1 MKWFGLAAII
11 LLLVC
16 AVPGYRYWS
25 ASTKASKAA
34 ASDEALSKT
43 KVERRDIEKVV
54 HARGEIKAPLTTE
67 VKSEVNGMVVHVYV
81 AAGDSVQKGDLL
93 VQLDKSELESQL
105 NEAEHQIQASRL
117 SAEKMKLDLGRE
129 QQLINAK
136 LVSQKEYD
144 QVRIDAELAANE
156 LDINNARAETLR
168 RQLAKT
174 TIVAPRAGTVL
185 KIDVL
190 EGMVII
196 GAGSVSSGT
205 SLMTVADLSKL
216 EVNAEVD
223 EIDVAQLQVGMPVHL
238 SLDSNPDLKLEGK
251 IKFVSPLA
259 VAKETDKAVHIF
271 PIVVS
276 LQTADPRLKVGL
288 TANFTI
294 PVSRVEK
301 ALTLPIS
308 MVFED
313 DDTSYVYVKD
323 HGTITRKNIKV
334 GINTVDFVEIKSGLQ
349 EGEEVF
355 LNPVAEKKEDKK
367 S

>member
-16 AVPGYRYWS
+16 AVPGYRYWRSHANAAKS
-25 ASTKASKAA
+25 AL
-34 ASDEALSKT
+34 SDEALSKT

-54 HARGEIKAPLTTE
+54 RARGEIKAPLTTE
-67 VKSEVNGMVVHVYV
+67 VKSEVNGMVVRVYV
-81 AAGDSVQKGDLL
+81 AAGDSVKKGDLL
-93 VQLDKSELESQL
+93 VELDKSELESQL

-117 SAEKMKLDLGRE
+117 NAEKMKLDLGRE
-129 QQLINAK
+129 KQLIEAK

-144 QVRIDAELAANE
+144 QVRIDADLATNQLE
-156 LDINNARAETLR
+156 INNARAETLR

-190 EGMVII
+190 AGNVII

-216 EVNAEVD
+216 EVNAELD
-223 EIDVAQLQVGMPVHL
+223 EIDVAPLQVGMPVHL
-238 SLDSNPDLKLEGK
+238 SLDSTPDLKLEGK

-259 VAKETDKAVHIF
+259 VAKETDKAIHVF

-276 LQTADPRLKVGL
+276 LDTADPRLKVGL
-288 TANFTI
+288 TANFNI
-294 PVSRVEK
+294 PVTRVEK

-313 DDTSYVYVKD
+313 DDTSYVFVKEK
-323 HGTITRKNIKV
+323 GTVTRRNVKV
-334 GINTVDFVEIKSGLQ
+334 GINAADFIEIKSGLQ
-349 EGEEVF
+349 EGEAVF
-355 LNPVAEKKEDKK
+355 LNPVTEKKDDKK
-367 S
+367 L